1 MVKKMKKW
9 IYISLAAI
17 FLTTCQKP
25 EIGIVDFDTFH
36 ATNVKYSDVIVN
48 GALNPEIRTMELG
61 DGDDAKVASV
71 SLANLVE
78 NMLETMKSN
87 KIIQI
92 AGTYTG
98 HDIDGTPIT
107 LSGKVLLPAKGKI
120 KNMIIV
126 SHWTIGANR
135 ECPSESFQMEGI
147 LAAKGYAVV
156 MADYIGYGV
165 TSNRIHPYMHIES
178 TARSVVDMA
187 LAVKP
192 YLKAID
198 RKPESDEVI
207 LVGYSQGG
215 STTLGVMRILQDEF
229 TKELPI
235 KAVYA
240 GGGPYDLAATFDI
253 TMLEDKTGIPCA
265 IPMIVQGVNEG
276 ENLGLNLSD
285 FFKPI
290 LMEHLDDWINSKRY
304 SVGEINTMLN
314 ASAVS
319 DLMTDEGRDKSS
331 PQTAKLYRT
340 LMWNSILLF
349 TPRAPVYIFH
359 SMDDNTVPFVNA
371 LKAEEYFKGNDITY
385 DFDHYGNH
393 QAGAVKFILTVSKA
407 I

>member
-1 MVKKMKKW
+1 MSMKKL
-9 IYISLAAI
+9 IYICLAAML
-17 FLTTCQKP
+17 LTTCRKP
-25 EIGIVDFDTFH
+25 EIEIVDFDTFH
-36 ATNVKYSDVIVN
+36 VTSVKYSDVIVD
-48 GALNPEIRTMELG
+48 GALNPEIRTMEI
-61 DGDDAKVASV
+61 GDDDGSKVASIAM
-71 SLANLVE
+71 ANLVE

-87 KIIQI
+87 QVIQV

-98 HDIDGTPIT
+98 HDIDGSPIT
-107 LSGKVLLPAKGKI
+107 LSGKVLLPAKGTI

-126 SHWTIGANR
+126 SHWTIGSNR
-135 ECPSESFQMEGI
+135 ECPSESFQLEGI

-165 TSNRIHPYMHIES
+165 TANRIHPYMHIES
-178 TARSVVDMA
+178 TSRSVVDMA

-192 YLKAID
+192 YLSAID

-215 STTLGVMRILQDEF
+215 STTLGVMKILQDEF
-229 TKELPI
+229 PNELPI
-235 KAVYA
+235 KEVYA

-276 ENLGLNLSD
+276 DNLGLNLSD

-290 LMEHLDDWINSKRY
+290 LMEHLDDWINSKQY
-304 SVGEINTMLN
+304 SVGEINVLLN
-314 ASAVS
+314 ATAVS

-349 TPRAPVYIFH
+349 TPRSPVYIFH

-371 LKAEEYFKGNDITY
+371 LKAEEYFKGKNVTY

-393 QAGAVKFILTVSKA
+393 QSGAVKFILKVSKT

>member
-1 MVKKMKKW
+1 M
-9 IYISLAAI
+9 L
-17 FLTTCQKP
+17 LTTCQKP
-25 EIGIVDFDTFH
+25 EIELVDFDSFY
-36 ATNVKYSDVIVN
+36 VMDIKYSDVIVN
-48 GALNPEIRTMELG
+48 GALNPEIRTMDMG
-61 DGDDAKVASV
+61 DDGDAKVASV
-71 SLANLVE
+71 VMAGLVGNL
-78 NMLETMKSN
+78 LETMNSN
-87 KIIQI
+87 KVIQI

-98 HDIDGTPIT
+98 EDIDGLPIT

-120 KNMIIV
+120 KNMVIV

-135 ECPSESFQMEGI
+135 ECPSECFPLEGI

-165 TSNRIHPYMHIES
+165 TANRVHPYMHIES

-192 YLKAID
+192 YLNAID

-215 STTLGVMRILQDEF
+215 STTLGVMKILQDEYSTEF
-229 TKELPI
+229 PI
-235 KAVYA
+235 KMVYA
-240 GGGPYDLAATFDI
+240 GGGPYDLAATFDVA
-253 TMLEDKTGIPCA
+253 MLEDKTGIPCA

-276 ENLGLNLSD
+276 EFLELELSD

-290 LMEHLDDWINSKRY
+290 LMEHLDEWVNSKCY
-304 SVGEINTMLN
+304 TVGEINQMLN
-314 ASAVS
+314 AKNVS
-319 DLMTDEGRDKSS
+319 DLMTDVGRDKRN
-331 PQTAKLYRT
+331 PQTATLYRA
-340 LMWNSILLF
+340 LMWNSILFF
-349 TPRAPVYIFH
+349 TPRAPVYFFH

-371 LKAEEYFKGNDITY
+371 LKAEEYFKGNNVTY

-393 QAGAVKFILTVSKA
+393 QAGAVKFILTVSEK

>member
-1 MVKKMKKW
+1 M
-9 IYISLAAI
+9 
-17 FLTTCQKP
+17 
-25 EIGIVDFDTFH
+25 
-36 ATNVKYSDVIVN
+36 
-48 GALNPEIRTMELG
+48 
-61 DGDDAKVASV
+61 
-71 SLANLVE
+71 
-78 NMLETMKSN
+78 
-87 KIIQI
+87 
-92 AGTYTG
+92 
-98 HDIDGTPIT
+98 
-107 LSGKVLLPAKGKI
+107 
-120 KNMIIV
+120 
-126 SHWTIGANR
+126 
-135 ECPSESFQMEGI
+135 
-147 LAAKGYAVV
+147 
-156 MADYIGYGV
+156 
-165 TSNRIHPYMHIES
+165 
-178 TARSVVDMA
+178 
-187 LAVKP
+187 
-192 YLKAID
+192 
-198 RKPESDEVI
+198 
-207 LVGYSQGG
+207 
-215 STTLGVMRILQDEF
+215 GVMRILQDEF
-229 TKELPI
+229 SKDLPI
-235 KAVYA
+235 EAVYA

-304 SVGEINTMLN
+304 SVGEINAMLN

-319 DLMTDEGRDKSS
+319 DLMTEEGRDKSS

>member
-1 MVKKMKKW
+1 MKKW

-36 ATNVKYSDVIVN
+36 ATNVKYNDVIVN

-229 TKELPI
+229 SKELPI

-240 GGGPYDLAATFDI
+240 YACHLLRNGNVCNNTLVAECVVADSFDRVSKI
-253 TMLEDKTGIPCA
+253 NKVD
-265 IPMIVQGVNEG
+265 IVIVVASHIKSVASDMCDTARDD
-276 ENLGLNLSD
+276 NLLHKFCL
-285 FFKPI
+285 
-290 LMEHLDDWINSKRY
+290 
-304 SVGEINTMLN
+304 SVG
-314 ASAVS
+314 V
-319 DLMTDEGRDKSS
+319 KS
-331 PQTAKLYRT
+331 L
-340 LMWNSILLF
+340 
-349 TPRAPVYIFH
+349 PR
-359 SMDDNTVPFVNA
+359 S
-371 LKAEEYFKGNDITY
+371 
-385 DFDHYGNH
+385 
-393 QAGAVKFILTVSKA
+393 
-407 I
+407 